1 MKKKNN
7 CREYL
12 EEVSEGRFHARD
24 KEGQQQFLEELRQ
37 NAPECA
43 DEVEKSIKMID
54 TLKNNDIPD
63 PGKEYWERF
72 AGRVEERLEEKTD
85 KRYRMLFT
93 QLLRVAAVL
102 ALGVF
107 IGYLLFYNPKQNDF
121 DMAAEAEQRLVA
133 KQTAGVLED
142 SKVLILGMINLDEDD
157 VSADGIDFAYPQ
169 EHSQMLLKQ
178 TADLR
183 NQLQGSPNRRV
194 LHLLDELELIL
205 RQIANMDSQID
216 MEAVDVI
223 RGGVQSQ
230 DLILKIDL
238 EQLLLQG
245 RDEAS
250 KKNTNDAQERKRS

>member
-1 MKKKNN
+1 MKQKNN

-24 KEGQQQFLEELRQ
+24 KKEQERFLNELRQ
-37 NAPECA
+37 NAPDCA
-43 DEVEKSIKMID
+43 EEVEKSIKMID
-54 TLKNNDIPD
+54 TLKNRKTPD
-63 PGKEYWERF
+63 PGDEYWDNF
-72 AGRVEERLEEKTD
+72 AGRVEQRLEQEPG
-85 KRYRMLFT
+85 KRYRLLFP

-107 IGYLLFYNPKQNDF
+107 IGYLLFNNPKQNDF
-121 DMAAEAEQRLVA
+121 DMVAEAEQKLVA

-157 VSADGIDFAYPQ
+157 VSTDGIDFAYPQ
-169 EHSQMLLKQ
+169 QHSQMLLKQ

-223 RGGVQSQ
+223 RGGVKSQ

-238 EQLLLQG
+238 ETLLLQG

-250 KKNTNDAQERKRS
+250 KKKTNDQERKQS